1 MKEKEK
7 WYQSTWF
14 TILMLLFVFPVG
26 LFLMWKFKK
35 NWKLWVKI
43 LITVLVAISVVN
55 MMTNKTPTDN
65 NTSKTKTEQKSDKQE
80 VKKNDKKPETK
91 SSNKMNEV
99 VKVGKMEF
107 NVTNKAIVD
116 QVGDVMTN
124 NAKGKFIVLD
134 ITVKNN
140 GDKAVD
146 ITDSFFKLLSDKKTF
161 ETDGSATITANQ
173 AVSPDDLGF
182 IGDKI
187 NPESTKN
194 AKLVFDVAPSIAE
207 KDNLV
212 LQVQSGFWGTET
224 AKIELK

>member
-80 VKKNDKKPETK
+80 AKKD
-91 SSNKMNEV
+91 
-99 VKVGKMEF
+99 
-107 NVTNKAIVD
+107 
-116 QVGDVMTN
+116 
-124 NAKGKFIVLD
+124 
-134 ITVKNN
+134 
-140 GDKAVD
+140 
-146 ITDSFFKLLSDKKTF
+146 DKKTF